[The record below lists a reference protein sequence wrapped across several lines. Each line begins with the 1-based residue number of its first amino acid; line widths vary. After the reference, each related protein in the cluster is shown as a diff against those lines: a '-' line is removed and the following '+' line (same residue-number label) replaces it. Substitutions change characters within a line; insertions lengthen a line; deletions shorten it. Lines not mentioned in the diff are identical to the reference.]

1 MDSYS
6 CRFLTCVCNCLLLPC
21 VFLSPTD
28 WFLQMGGLRDELAT
42 LKAAHTVQSDALV
55 AAQTALLRAEEAAA
69 EAEANAQ
76 VAWRGVT

>member
-1 MDSYS
+1 
-6 CRFLTCVCNCLLLPC
+6 
-21 VFLSPTD
+21 
-28 WFLQMGGLRDELAT
+28 MGGLRDELAA

-76 VAWRGVT
+76 VHKVTRGCWVVCAELMDSSDKGSNTSAFR

>member
-1 MDSYS
+1 
-6 CRFLTCVCNCLLLPC
+6 
-21 VFLSPTD
+21 
-28 WFLQMGGLRDELAT
+28 MGGLRDELAA

-76 VAWRGVT
+76 VHKVTRGCWAVF